1 MDQKPL
7 AEIKFR
13 GIASNILLIGGY
25 ISIWALCEFCS
36 RVSLAG
42 FLTAVFFICLIFLAS
57 MVFRLLAARE
67 ISKLSASKLFTKT
80 FSALIAAALIA
91 ILWLS
96 MVLYSVSQVGFS
108 AVEYAAAQ
116 IGGSFVDNA
125 YSIIGAV
132 ASNFLNIQGTPLT
145 IFLTIDSILTIYFW
159 FMLGV
164 AYYLLG
170 KDTQSK
176 FFYIYSGLA
185 FMCAALQFIDIS
197 SLNDLVSPYAL
208 LTIALLIPLC
218 ELAALVRIKNIIPV
232 QP

>member
-1 MDQKPL
+1 M
-7 AEIKFR
+7 
-13 GIASNILLIGGY
+13 
-25 ISIWALCEFCS
+25 SIWVLCDFCG
-36 RVSLAG
+36 RLSLSG
-42 FLTAVFFICLIFLAS
+42 FLTAVFFICLVFLTS
-57 MVFRLLAARE
+57 MIFRLLAARQ
-67 ISKLSASKLFTKT
+67 ISKLSASKLFTRI
-80 FSALIAAALIA
+80 SYALVTVALIA

-96 MVLYSVSQVGFS
+96 MALYSVSQVGFG

-132 ASNFLNIQGTPLT
+132 ANNFLNIQGTPLT

-159 FMLGV
+159 IMLGV

-170 KDTQSK
+170 KDTQNSA
-176 FFYIYSGLA
+176 FYIYSGLA
-185 FMCAALQFIDIS
+185 FMCTALQFIDFS
-197 SLNDLVSPYAL
+197 SLNSLVSPYAL

-218 ELAALVRIKNIIPV
+218 ELAAWARIKNIALA

>member
-1 MDQKPL
+1 MDQQPL
-7 AEIKFR
+7 TEIKFR
-13 GIASNILLIGGY
+13 GIASNILLICGCM
-25 ISIWALCEFCS
+25 SIWILCEFCS

-42 FLTAVFFICLIFLAS
+42 FLTAVFFICFTFLAS
-57 MVFRLLAARE
+57 MIFKLLVARQ
-67 ISKLSASKLFTKT
+67 ISKLSASKLFTRIS
-80 FSALIAAALIA
+80 SALIAAALMA

-96 MVLYSVSQVGFS
+96 MALYSIKYVGFG

-132 ASNFLNIQGTPLT
+132 ANNFLNIQGTPLT
-145 IFLTIDSILTIYFW
+145 IFLTINSILTIYFW

-170 KDTQSK
+170 KDTQNSA
-176 FFYIYSGLA
+176 FYIYSSLT

-197 SLNDLVSPYAL
+197 SLNGLVSPYAL

>member
-1 MDQKPL
+1 MDQQLL

-13 GIASNILLIGGY
+13 GIASNILLIGDCM
-25 ISIWALCEFCS
+25 SIWILCEFCS

-42 FLTAVFFICLIFLAS
+42 FLTAVFFICLTFLAS
-57 MVFRLLAARE
+57 MIFRLLAARQ

-80 FSALIAAALIA
+80 FSALVTAALIA

-96 MVLYSVSQVGFS
+96 MALYSVSEVGFG

-132 ASNFLNIQGTPLT
+132 ANNFLNTQGTPLT
-145 IFLTIDSILTIYFW
+145 IFLTIDSIFTIYFW
-159 FMLGV
+159 LMLGV

-170 KDTQSK
+170 KTRRTVLSISTQ
-176 FFYIYSGLA
+176 A
-185 FMCAALQFIDIS
+185 
-197 SLNDLVSPYAL
+197 
-208 LTIALLIPLC
+208 
-218 ELAALVRIKNIIPV
+218 
-232 QP
+232 

>member
-7 AEIKFR
+7 AEIRFR

-25 ISIWALCEFCS
+25 ISIWALCEFCD

-42 FLTAVFFICLIFLAS
+42 FLTAVFFVCLVFLAS
-57 MVFRLLAARE
+57 IIFRLLAARQ
-67 ISKLSASKLFTKT
+67 ISKLSASKLFIKT
-80 FSALIAAALIA
+80 SSALIAAALIA

-96 MVLYSVSQVGFS
+96 MALHSINYVGFS

-132 ASNFLNIQGTPLT
+132 ANNFLNIQGSALT

-159 FMLGV
+159 FMLG
-164 AYYLLG
+164 ASYYLLG

-176 FFYIYSGLA
+176 FFYFCAGLT
-185 FMCAALQFIDIS
+185 FMGIALQLIDILP
-197 SLNDLVSPYAL
+197 LNGSVAPYAL

-218 ELAALVRIKNIIPV
+218 ELATWTRIKNIALA

>member
-1 MDQKPL
+1 MSHELL

-13 GIASNILLIGGY
+13 GIASNILIIGGY

-42 FLTAVFFICLIFLAS
+42 FLTAVFFICFTFLA
-57 MVFRLLAARE
+57 RLLVARQ
-67 ISKLSASKLFTKT
+67 ISKLSASKLFIKT
-80 FSALIAAALIA
+80 SSALIAAALLT

-96 MVLYSVSQVGFS
+96 MALYSVSQVGFS

-125 YSIIGAV
+125 YSVIGAV
-132 ASNFLNIQGTPLT
+132 ANNFLNTQGTPLA
-145 IFLTIDSILTIYFW
+145 IFLAIDSILTIYFW
-159 FMLGV
+159 LILGV
-164 AYYLLG
+164 VYYLIG
-170 KDTQSK
+170 KDTQSSA
-176 FFYIYSGLA
+176 FYIYSGLA
-185 FMCAALQFIDIS
+185 FMCTALQFIDIS
-197 SLNDLVSPYAL
+197 SLNGSVTPYAL

-218 ELAALVRIKNIIPV
+218 ELAAWARIKNITLA